1 MSIWRGAA
9 PDAAQDSIFMRP
21 LWHGGIVCESAKSG
35 HLSVQT
41 NAVLSSMTQQ
51 PLPAHP
57 AVDVPP
63 AQPPVPSTPVASPVD
78 AAQLAAFL
86 AARMCHDYI
95 SPAGAIISGLDLL
108 DDPSAQDMRQ
118 EAMDLIAASAKKLVA
133 ALAFDRVAF
142 GSSAAAESFDT
153 RQLETL
159 TRDVFAHVRAELEW
173 AVAPQSLAKPAA
185 RTLLN
190 LAQVGTGALPMGG
203 VARLAAFAEGDA
215 TIVEVRA
222 TGARVRLR
230 PEVQAGLNGQPLV
243 EGLGGHWVQA
253 YYLRQIVD
261 AAGGV
266 LQVSMAEG
274 EAVVTVRLP
283 QTIS

>member
-1 MSIWRGAA
+1 
-9 PDAAQDSIFMRP
+9 
-21 LWHGGIVCESAKSG
+21 
-35 HLSVQT
+35 
-41 NAVLSSMTQQ
+41 MTQQ
-51 PLPAHP
+51 PFSAPSTDSPQA
-57 AVDVPP
+57 APP
-63 AQPPVPSTPVASPVD
+63 APSAATGGPVV

-95 SPAGAIISGLDLL
+95 SPAGAIMSGLDLL

-118 EAMDLIAASAKKLVA
+118 EAMDLIATSAKKLVA

-173 AVAPQSLAKPAA
+173 AVIPPSLAKPAA

-190 LAQVGTGALPMGG
+190 LAQVGIGALPMGG
-203 VARLAAFAEGDA
+203 VARMSAHEDRDA
-215 TIVEVRA
+215 TTVEMRA

-230 PEVQAGLNGQPLV
+230 AEVQAGLNGQPLV

-253 YYLRQIVD
+253 YYLRQIID
-261 AAGGV
+261 DAGGALELLV
-266 LQVSMAEG
+266 AEDQIS
-274 EAVVTVRLP
+274 VTVRLP
-283 QTIS
+283 VTIS

>member
-1 MSIWRGAA
+1 
-9 PDAAQDSIFMRP
+9 
-21 LWHGGIVCESAKSG
+21 
-35 HLSVQT
+35 
-41 NAVLSSMTQQ
+41 MTQQ
-51 PLPAHP
+51 PSSALSTPDA
-57 AVDVPP
+57 PP
-63 AQPPVPSTPVASPVD
+63 ADSPVPSRPAAGPVG

-153 RQLETL
+153 RQLEAL

-173 AVAPQSLAKPAA
+173 AVTPPSLAKPAA

-190 LAQVGTGALPMGG
+190 LAQVGIGALPMGG
-203 VARLAAFAEGDA
+203 VARMSVFEDGDA
-215 TIVEVRA
+215 TVVELRA
-222 TGARVRLR
+222 TGARVRVR
-230 PEVQAGLNGQPLV
+230 AEVQAGLNGRPLV

-253 YYLRQIVD
+253 YYLRQIID
-261 AAGGV
+261 DAGGALELV
-266 LQVSMAEG
+266 VAENQ
-274 EAVVTVRLP
+274 ASVTVRLP
-283 QTIS
+283 MTIS